1 MQAFQY
7 VEKGGGLQLQNL
19 PIPQPGPGWVQLQVK
34 AAGLCHSDC
43 HILKGIDGVVQR
55 PITLGH
61 EVSGIVTA
69 LGPDVK
75 GFKTGD
81 RVTVGLFSYPIKL
94 RDWTMAIGLGF
105 DGGYGE
111 FVLAPVARLVHIP
124 DSLPFSQAAVATDAM
139 ATSYHAVVIE
149 AAAKPGM
156 TIGVIGIGGLGM
168 SGLGFGVLKGAKVY
182 GIDISESKFKEAKR
196 LGASGCFKSLE
207 DAQDVEFD
215 AIVDFAGTGVTTK
228 QAIERVSEG
237 GKVVVVG
244 LAGSEITIPSYAL
257 IGRSITLIGSFGASE
272 QDLRDVFELLANK
285 SIEPELTEIPFAE
298 IPAGLDAL
306 DRGET
311 QGRLW
316 SDPSKAKTSSSK
328 L

>member
-1 MQAFQY
+1 
-7 VEKGGGLQLQNL
+7 
-19 PIPQPGPGWVQLQVK
+19 
-34 AAGLCHSDC
+34 
-43 HILKGIDGVVQR
+43 
-55 PITLGH
+55 
-61 EVSGIVTA
+61 
-69 LGPDVK
+69 
-75 GFKTGD
+75 
-81 RVTVGLFSYPIKL
+81 
-94 RDWTMAIGLGF
+94 MAIGLGF

-111 FVLAPVARLVHIP
+111 YVLAPAARLVHIP
-124 DSLPFSQAAVATDAM
+124 YGLPFSQAAVATDAM

-196 LGASGCFKSLE
+196 LGASGCFKSLD
-207 DAQDVEFD
+207 DATDIEFD
-215 AIVDFAGTGVTTK
+215 AIVDFAGTGETTK
-228 QAIERVSEG
+228 QAIEKVNEG
-237 GKVVVVG
+237 GRVVVVG
-244 LAGSEITIPSYAL
+244 LAASKITIPSYAL
-257 IGRSITLIGSFGASE
+257 IGRSVSLIGSFGASE
-272 QDLRDVFELLANK
+272 KDLRDVFELLANK
-285 SIEPELTEIPFAE
+285 SIEPELKEIPFEE

-316 SDPSKAKTSSSK
+316 SDPSKAKTGSSK